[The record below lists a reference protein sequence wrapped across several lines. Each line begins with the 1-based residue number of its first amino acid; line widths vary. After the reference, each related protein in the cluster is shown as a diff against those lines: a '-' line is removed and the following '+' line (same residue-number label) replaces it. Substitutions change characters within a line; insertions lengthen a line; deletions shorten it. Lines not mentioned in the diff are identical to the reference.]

1 MIRDRRHACMTWLVV
16 LGAPDLDGG
25 MTTEATPPGETARSF
40 EELLESVALDRDHMA
55 FALLFAHFAPRLKG
69 YLRRLGADD
78 GLADDLV
85 QDVMA
90 IAWHRAHRFDPC
102 QASVSTWLFTIAR
115 NRRIDALR
123 RERRPE
129 LDFNDPVLIPDEE
142 APPEQTVSNG
152 QEGAHLR
159 SAIANL
165 PVEQASLL
173 HKAYFEDRSHS
184 VIAAELGLP
193 LGTVKSRIRLAVER
207 LRGALR
213 ELR

>member
-1 MIRDRRHACMTWLVV
+1 MTRKHKVFCVSWLVV

-25 MTTEATPPGETARSF
+25 MTGEATPSGETALSF
-40 EELLESVALDRDHMA
+40 EELIEMVALERDHAA
-55 FALLFAHFAPRLKG
+55 FASLFAHFAPRLKG

-78 GLADDLV
+78 GLAEELV

-90 IAWHRAHRFDPC
+90 IAWHRAHRFDRK

-129 LDFNDPVLIPDEE
+129 PDLNDPSWANDEE
-142 APPEQTVSNG
+142 AVPEKAVSDG
-152 QEGAHLR
+152 QEGSRLR
-159 SAIANL
+159 AAIADL
-165 PVEQASLL
+165 PVEQSSLL
-173 HKAYFEDRSHS
+173 RMAYFEDKSHS
-184 VIAAELGLP
+184 VIANELGLP

-207 LRGALR
+207 LRGTLR
-213 ELR
+213 ELG